1 MTILVAALTLLL
13 LLVPA
18 GQVQGQGTGP
28 PLSAGGEQSL
38 QFGELLGGLPRT
50 VMPGDP
56 ANAAQFRFRAF
67 RRTAQVSF
75 VLPTQLTGSNGGAL
89 PLSFSGMDAMYSP
102 TGRVG
107 DGVSFDPRTPFVIS
121 DAPSGWSWLYLGGTV
136 TPPVNAPLGAYTA
149 TILLVLADL
158 GS

>member
-28 PLSAGGEQSL
+28 PLSAAGEQSL

-50 VMPGDP
+50 VSSGDP
-56 ANAAQFRFRAF
+56 ANAAQFRIRAH
-67 RRTAQVSF
+67 RRTAQVAF
-75 VLPTQLTGSNGGAL
+75 VLPTQLIGSNGGAL
-89 PLSFSGMDAMYSP
+89 PLSFGGMDALYSP

-107 DGVSFDPRTPFVIS
+107 DGVTFDPRAPFMIS
-121 DAPSGWSWLYLGGTV
+121 DAPSGWSWIYLGGTV
-136 TPPVNAPLGAYTA
+136 IPPANAPLGAYTA